1 MDDESRRLTMMA
13 KMVPFSA
20 YLGFEVKRS
29 GRDGVVIEVV
39 LRAEYC
45 TLGDT
50 AHGGFLMTLADF
62 AGAIGAI
69 EVLPEGGKG
78 TTTIESKTNMVGA
91 AAVGSVLRAT
101 AMPVHVGRRTSVWT
115 TRVET
120 AAGKLISVT
129 TQTQMV
135 L

>member
-1 MDDESRRLTMMA
+1 MDIEAQRLATMA
-13 KMVPFSA
+13 KMVPFSGH
-20 YLGFEVKRS
+20 LGFEVKRS
-29 GRDGVVIEVV
+29 SRDGVVVEVV

-45 TLGDT
+45 TVGDT

-69 EVLPEGGKG
+69 EVLPEGGKA

-101 AMPVHVGRRTSVWT
+101 ATPVHVGRRTSVWS

-120 AAGKLISVT
+120 TAGKLISVT
-129 TQTQMV
+129 MQTQMV